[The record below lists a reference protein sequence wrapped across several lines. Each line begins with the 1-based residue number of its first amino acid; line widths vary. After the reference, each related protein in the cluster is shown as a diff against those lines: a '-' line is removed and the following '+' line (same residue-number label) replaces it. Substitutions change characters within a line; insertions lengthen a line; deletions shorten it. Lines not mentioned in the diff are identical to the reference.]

1 MLQHTVMLDG
11 ETDWLGFR
19 REAKAFL
26 AHLVPPECISWHA
39 RPGAATELAADT
51 GMPAAQAD
59 SAGAGSMN
67 PVVPRSFMTLCEM
80 VVLHDDPGRFGLL
93 YRLLWR
99 LVHEPDLR
107 HDLLDA
113 DRVRAQHMAQ
123 AVRRDMHKMK
133 ADVRFRALDDGEAA
147 DPLHAAWFEP
157 AHHIVE
163 AVAPFFL
170 RRFAQTRWAV
180 LTPERSMRWN
190 GETLEFGP
198 GGRHDLAPREDDGE
212 ASWLACYRGIF
223 SPSQPELTTR
233 RVVPAER

>member
-19 REAKAFL
+19 REARAFL

-39 RPGAATELAADT
+39 RPDTPAELAADT
-51 GMPAAQAD
+51 GMPTAHAD

-67 PVVPRSFMTLCEM
+67 PVVPRSFMTLCET
-80 VVLHDDPGRFGLL
+80 VVLHDDPNRFGLL

-107 HDLLDA
+107 RDPLDA
-113 DRVRAQHMAQ
+113 DRMRAQHMAQ
-123 AVRRDMHKMK
+123 AVRRDMQKMK
-133 ADVRFRALDDGEAA
+133 ACVRFRALDDGEAA
-147 DPLHAAWFEP
+147 DPLRAAWFEP

-163 AVAPFFL
+163 AVAPFFV

-198 GGRHDLAPREDDGE
+198 GGRRDQAPLEDDGE
-212 ASWLACYRGIF
+212 ASWLACYHRIF
-223 SPSQPELTTR
+223 SASQRSLATR
-233 RVVPAER
+233 TVVPAEH